1 MTILKNFL
9 DFKKNAEKTQI
20 FPINCPDNLEPDTT
34 HLGFKTVSTMTI
46 LGYHVS
52 NCQDMSEINFN
63 CVLQKIRNQIQ
74 TWSKFKLSLPGRIKI
89 AKTVLLSQIGYFSS
103 LIHFNG
109 NMRSSLRL
117 EMGNYIKF
125 KLKISIHKATLNIT
139 LKASE

>member
-63 CVLQKIRNQIQ
+63 CV
-74 TWSKFKLSLPGRIKI
+74 FKKLEIKY
-89 AKTVLLSQIGYFSS
+89 KHGQ
-103 LIHFNG
+103 N
-109 NMRSSLRL
+109 
-117 EMGNYIKF
+117 
-125 KLKISIHKATLNIT
+125 LN
-139 LKASE
+139 

>member
-1 MTILKNFL
+1 
-9 DFKKNAEKTQI
+9 
-20 FPINCPDNLEPDTT
+20 
-34 HLGFKTVSTMTI
+34 MTI

-103 LIHFNG
+103 LIHFNE

-125 KLKISIHKATLNIT
+125 KLKISIHKAT
-139 LKASE
+139 

>member
-74 TWSKFKLSLPGRIKI
+74 TWSKFKLSLPGRITCF
-89 AKTVLLSQIGYFSS
+89 ADF
-103 LIHFNG
+103 
-109 NMRSSLRL
+109 LRFL
-117 EMGNYIKF
+117 F
-125 KLKISIHKATLNIT
+125 ISG
-139 LKASE
+139 